1 MPAVPIHPVPR
12 RFLVMPLTSF
22 FARKRPA
29 SRGNRR
35 RSVRF
40 EALERRMLLAAD
52 PIAQGENTVNQV
64 PDFHL
69 VDVNPNS
76 ATYNSEFS
84 PRDLLGQT
92 GALYFAHS
100 T

>member
-1 MPAVPIHPVPR
+1 
-12 RFLVMPLTSF
+12 MPLSF
-22 FARKRPA
+22 FFTRKRSA
-29 SRGNRR
+29 SRANRPR
-35 RSVRF
+35 GFRF
-40 EALERRMLLAAD
+40 ESLERRMLLAANPIGEGEVSVD
-52 PIAQGENTVNQV
+52 PV

-76 ATYNSEFS
+76 ATYESEFS
-84 PRDLLGQT
+84 PRDLLDQT

>member
-1 MPAVPIHPVPR
+1 M
-12 RFLVMPLTSF
+12 FSKSMSLVV
-22 FARKRPA
+22 ARKRAA
-29 SRGNRR
+29 SRSRHA
-35 RSVRF
+35 RSFRF
-40 EALERRMLLAAD
+40 ESLERRTLLAAD
-52 PIAQGENTVNQV
+52 SVEMV

>member
-1 MPAVPIHPVPR
+1 
-12 RFLVMPLTSF
+12 
-22 FARKRPA
+22 
-29 SRGNRR
+29 
-35 RSVRF
+35 
-40 EALERRMLLAAD
+40 MLLTAVSVAE
-52 PIAQGENTVNQV
+52 GESSVDQV

>member
-1 MPAVPIHPVPR
+1 
-12 RFLVMPLTSF
+12 
-22 FARKRPA
+22 
-29 SRGNRR
+29 
-35 RSVRF
+35 
-40 EALERRMLLAAD
+40 MLLAAD
-52 PIAQGENTVNQV
+52 AIGEGEDIGQQV
-64 PDFHL
+64 PDFQL

-76 ATYNSEFS
+76 ATYNNDFS

>member
-1 MPAVPIHPVPR
+1 MSR
-12 RFLVMPLTSF
+12 F
-22 FARKRPA
+22 FAFKRPA
-29 SRGNRR
+29 SRPKHG
-35 RSVRF
+35 RSFRF
-40 EALERRMLLAAD
+40 ESLERRMLLAAD
-52 PIAQGENTVNQV
+52 SIGEGESSVDLV

-76 ATYNSEFS
+76 ATYNTEFS

>member
-1 MPAVPIHPVPR
+1 
-12 RFLVMPLTSF
+12 
-22 FARKRPA
+22 
-29 SRGNRR
+29 
-35 RSVRF
+35 
-40 EALERRMLLAAD
+40 MLLAAD
-52 PIAQGENTVNQV
+52 TSAEGESTVDQV

-76 ATYNSEFS
+76 AGYQSEFS

>member
-1 MPAVPIHPVPR
+1 MSLFVASKRAAR
-12 RFLVMPLTSF
+12 RPGRARSF
-22 FARKRPA
+22 
-29 SRGNRR
+29 
-35 RSVRF
+35 RF
-40 EALERRMLLAAD
+40 ESLQRRTLMAAD
-52 PIAQGENTVNQV
+52 PVGMV

-76 ATYNSEFS
+76 ATYNTEFS

>member
-1 MPAVPIHPVPR
+1 MSR
-12 RFLVMPLTSF
+12 LTVTK
-22 FARKRPA
+22 RKTT
-29 SRGNRR
+29 
-35 RSVRF
+35 RSYRTTLFGV
-40 EALERRMLLAAD
+40 ESLEQRNLFAAD
-52 PIAQGENTVNQV
+52 MV

-76 ATYNSEFS
+76 TTFNTQFS

-92 GALYFAHS
+92 GAVYFAHS

>member
-1 MPAVPIHPVPR
+1 
-12 RFLVMPLTSF
+12 MPLSF
-22 FARKRPA
+22 FSAHNRSA
-29 SRGNRR
+29 SRANRAR
-35 RSVRF
+35 FFRF
-40 EALERRMLLAAD
+40 ESLERRMLLTAVSVAE
-52 PIAQGENTVNQV
+52 GESSVDQV